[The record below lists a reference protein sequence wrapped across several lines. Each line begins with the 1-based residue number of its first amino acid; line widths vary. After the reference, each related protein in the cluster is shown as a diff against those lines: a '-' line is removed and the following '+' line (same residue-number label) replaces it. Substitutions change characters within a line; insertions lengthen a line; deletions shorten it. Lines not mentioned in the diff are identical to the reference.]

1 MLWCSRLFPVLQR
14 PICSTP
20 FDGTGRSIPTPEQT
34 SPGERTPVYSVQCT
48 VDIVSSAYS
57 WPGVGKPLD
66 QYGPPGKPAA
76 DDNDDDDDDDD
87 DVDLFGSDDEDAV
100 SLMRMEF

>member
-1 MLWCSRLFPVLQR
+1 MVQADQLLLRSRPVQVSVLQ
-14 PICSTP
+14 CT
-20 FDGTGRSIPTPEQT
+20 
-34 SPGERTPVYSVQCT
+34 VYSVQWT

-87 DVDLFGSDDEDAV
+87 VDLFGSDDEDAV

>member
-1 MLWCSRLFPVLQR
+1 MLWCSRLFLVLQR
-14 PICSTP
+14 QTCSTP
-20 FDGTGRSIPTPEQT
+20 FDGTGRSIPTPEPNSQ
-34 SPGERTPVYSVQCT
+34 GERTPVYSEWWM
-48 VDIVSSAYS
+48 VDSVSFPYS

-76 DDNDDDDDDDD
+76 DDDDDDDDD

-100 SLMRMEF
+100 SVMGIEL